1 MNKKNNCLSSA
12 HILTSNKSAEVALFY
27 IIHSLEWMSGLSST
41 WVLALKQS
49 KIADC
54 LAQIKTIMV
63 QLWIRIYISKSTQL
77 FVCLLV

>member
-41 WVLALKQS
+41 
-49 KIADC
+49 
-54 LAQIKTIMV
+54 
-63 QLWIRIYISKSTQL
+63 
-77 FVCLLV
+77 